1 MRDKTRRH
9 ASILNVD
16 MRAKKDSNQ
25 MFIDE
30 QMKII
35 ANVGQR
41 FEERQASLVAL
52 DYVCSEV
59 KQSGDS
65 LNGASDIQL
74 KFFFNNRTELT
85 LPLLI
90 LLGQCDRMRCFR
102 QRDETNVNELI
113 DKIRGKIRRMN
124 ETKRIES
131 NQRKDHSNSGNL
143 GDL

>member
-16 MRAKKDSNQ
+16 MRTKKDSNQ

-52 DYVCSEV
+52 DDICSEV
-59 KQSGDS
+59 K
-65 LNGASDIQL
+65 
-74 KFFFNNRTELT
+74 
-85 LPLLI
+85 
-90 LLGQCDRMRCFR
+90 
-102 QRDETNVNELI
+102 
-113 DKIRGKIRRMN
+113 
-124 ETKRIES
+124 
-131 NQRKDHSNSGNL
+131 
-143 GDL
+143 